1 MLPHHRVCSVVLLA
15 DYCLSNLL
23 LDPNSN
29 HGLCLIV
36 IFIYVI
42 EDFQKTFEYKSLRPH
57 R

>member
-23 LDPNSN
+23 LDPNFN